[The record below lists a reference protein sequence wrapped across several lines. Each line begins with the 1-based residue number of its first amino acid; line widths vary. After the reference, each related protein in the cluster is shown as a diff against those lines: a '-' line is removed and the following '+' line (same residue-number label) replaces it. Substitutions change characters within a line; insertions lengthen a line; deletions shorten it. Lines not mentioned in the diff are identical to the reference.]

1 MGGQQSTTVAID
13 AFTKS
18 TNNLMMES
26 INKFATTSNTSINQE
41 VNVGG
46 INLKDNSSLKGFTVD
61 MDASVNLSTIA
72 NQAVNMDMRQE
83 MKDNFAQQL
92 NNAHTQFPGFNIG
105 VSDTNVRTKIQNI
118 FETNVD
124 QKFSTENILAQSVDI
139 NQKLNVGGIRMQ
151 DDAELEDAKFSFT
164 ADVVQQMVSGVSNE
178 IKNELIKQ
186 TESTSSAENVNKDP
200 LSAGIESVG
209 DAVSEVVGTT
219 LGGIAGIFSASPL
232 AMVIVLIIVCV
243 GGYFGYKKYMGGE
256 NSDSSDSFFTAVGSL
271 VVEGGRDDCSGDNGG
286 SNNHN
291 SIIGGCGYLGGAEK
305 SLFEGNEF
313 VN

>member
-26 INKFATTSNTSINQE
+26 VNKFATTSSTNVNQE

-46 INLKDNSSLKGFTVD
+46 INLKGNSRLSGLSVD
-61 MDASVNLSTIA
+61 MKASVNLSTMA

-92 NNAHTQFPGFNIG
+92 NNAHTQFPSLNIG

-124 QKFSTENILAQSVDI
+124 QKFSTENILAQSVNL
-139 NQKLNVGGIRMQ
+139 NQKLNVGGIKLQ
-151 DDAELEDAKFSFT
+151 DDAEAEDIKFSFT
-164 ADVVQQMVSGVSNE
+164 ADVVQAMISGVSSE
-178 IKNELIKQ
+178 VKNELIKQ
-186 TESTSSAENVNKDP
+186 TESTSDASNANKDP

-209 DAVSEVVGTT
+209 NAVGTVVGTT

-243 GGYFGYKKYMGGE
+243 GGYYGYKKYSGGGG
-256 NSDSSDSFFTAVGSL
+256 DDLFTSVGSL
-271 VVEGGRDDCSGDNGG
+271 FVDGGVVKGGSGCGCNGG
-286 SNNHN
+286 SEDMF
-291 SIIGGCGYLGGAEK
+291 G
-305 SLFEGNEF
+305 GNEF
-313 VN
+313 LQ

>member
-26 INKFATTSNTSINQE
+26 INKFASTSNTSINQE

-46 INLKDNSSLKGFTVD
+46 INLKGNSKLKGFTVD

-83 MKDNFAQQL
+83 MKDNFVQQL

-105 VSDTNVRTKIQNI
+105 VSDTNVQTKIQNL

-124 QKFSTENILAQSVDI
+124 EKFSTENILAQSVDI
-139 NQKLNVGGIRMQ
+139 NQKLNVDGIRMQ
-151 DDAELEDAKFSFT
+151 DNAELEDAKFSFT
-164 ADVVQQMVSGVSNE
+164 ADVVQQMVSGVSSE

-186 TESTSSAENVNKDP
+186 TESTSSAENVNRDP

-209 DAVSEVVGTT
+209 GAISGIVGTT

-243 GGYFGYKKYMGGE
+243 GGYFGYKKYMGGG

-271 VVEGGRDDCSGDNGG
+271 VVDGGDNGG

-291 SIIGGCGYLGGAEK
+291 SVGGGCDCLGGAEK

-313 VN
+313 IN